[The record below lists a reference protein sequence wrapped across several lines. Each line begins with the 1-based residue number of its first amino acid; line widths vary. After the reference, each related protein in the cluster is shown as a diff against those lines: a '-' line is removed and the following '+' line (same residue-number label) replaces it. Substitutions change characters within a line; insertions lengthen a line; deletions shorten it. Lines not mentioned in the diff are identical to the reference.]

1 MGLLLTK
8 REREFIEDWL
18 SVVDGEM
25 DRLEFFRKWGTKKGD
40 EEFLDDYRKVQRGE
54 MSVEEF
60 REKWVRKGDWKHYIT
75 VMRSRL
81 RKKYV
86 NRKKIV
92 EELREELSLLNEF
105 FSLEELP

>member
-1 MGLLLTK
+1 VLLTK

-18 SVVDGEM
+18 SVMDGEM
-25 DRLEFFRKWGTKKGD
+25 DRLEFFRKWGTKKDDQG
-40 EEFLDDYRKVQRGE
+40 FLDDYEKVRRGE
-54 MSVEEF
+54 MSIEEF

-81 RKKYV
+81 SKKHRNRKKYV
-86 NRKKIV
+86 
-92 EELREELSLLNEF
+92 EELKEELSLLNEF